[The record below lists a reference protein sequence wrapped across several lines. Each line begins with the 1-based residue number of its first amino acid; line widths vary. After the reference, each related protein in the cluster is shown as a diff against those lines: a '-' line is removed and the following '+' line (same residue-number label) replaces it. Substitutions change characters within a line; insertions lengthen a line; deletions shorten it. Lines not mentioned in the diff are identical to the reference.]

1 MYLDLFGTPT
11 VCRCVCPASSH
22 SCYALRFAGY
32 QWCYWR
38 VSNYWYYTQS
48 EAGGRPV
55 DGGAIAVADDDAPP
69 VHYTRS
75 LVRGLAGGP
84 SASGVRVLLT
94 APGQDPIF
102 ATGAASGAG
111 ELVGDAGMPVSLGV
125 APGFVASLSAAAR
138 SGSQDG
144 HSGCDTS
151 LQLRTQRACWLQQ
164 VAAACDCYLLP
175 WPHNDLAGPAPANLP
190 VCSVSQAACVRA
202 QHDRLAAAEVCQFP
216 SKCEAARRPS
226 NHVLV
231 DGVHVG
237 RLGVSGSSSGLGQ
250 VASLASLAAANI
262 SESLGMLAL
271 NGTFGV
277 GANAVHPSELI
288 RIVVRLPARW
298 APDESFKRAPA
309 WLSDIPGA
317 ELFQA
322 WDQASLLGGVA
333 WALAGIGVLSLVE
346 YAEALVL
353 GVMFLLSDACL
364 LLGWCCCAVSMS
376 AAVAREEQLEHRAR
390 RRRDTELRLQ
400 AGIEQRA
407 GMTRPWTRSDLHE
420 QSFGVRRLGNA
431 LIEEDFDN
439 PQFWALQST
448 SPTPSAAGA
457 APGAAGGRKRDW
469 SIRSMGIMTAFG
481 SPDNAGVFHSVSP
494 RWRFSPH
501 ARREPRAAQSLAV
514 TTAAEQTGHDG
525 LELMS
530 TSPAGAAARPGG
542 SPHAR

>member
-11 VCRCVCPASSH
+11 ACRCVCPAASH

-38 VSNYWYYTQS
+38 VSNFWYYTQS

-55 DGGAIAVADDDAPP
+55 DGGAIAVASDEAPP

-84 SASGVRVLLT
+84 AASGVRVLLS
-94 APGQDPIF
+94 APGTDPVF

-111 ELVGDAGMPVSLGV
+111 ELVGDAGLPSSLGV
-125 APGFVASLSAAAR
+125 PPGFVASLSAAAR
-138 SGSQDG
+138 IGPQGG
-144 HSGCDTS
+144 HSGCDMPY
-151 LQLRTQRACWLQQ
+151 QLREQRACWLQQ

-175 WPHNDLAGPAPANLP
+175 WPRGDLAGPAPANLP

-202 QHDRLAAAEVCQFP
+202 QHDRLAAAGACQLP
-216 SKCEAARRPS
+216 AECGGAHRPS
-226 NHVLV
+226 NSVLV
-231 DGVHVG
+231 NGVQMG
-237 RLGVSGSSSGLGQ
+237 RLGHSGSAIGLRR
-250 VASLASLAAANI
+250 VASLASVAAANV
-262 SESLGMLAL
+262 SRSLGMLAL
-271 NGTFGV
+271 NRTA
-277 GANAVHPSELI
+277 GAGADEADTSELV
-288 RIVVRLPARW
+288 RVVVRLPARW
-298 APDESFKRAPA
+298 APAESFKPAAA

-322 WDQASLLGGVA
+322 WDLASLLGGVA

-346 YAEALVL
+346 YAEALALWV
-353 GVMFLLSDACL
+353 GYLLSDACL

-376 AAVAREEQLEHRAR
+376 AAEARKEQMETRAR

-400 AGIEQRA
+400 TDAEQRTGTA
-407 GMTRPWTRSDLHE
+407 RAWSRPDVHE
-420 QSFGVRRLGNA
+420 QGFGARRLGNA

-439 PQFWALQST
+439 PRFWAIQST
-448 SPTPSAAGA
+448 SPTPTAAGA
-457 APGAAGGRKRDW
+457 APSGAGARKRDW
-469 SIRSMGIMTAFG
+469 SMRSMGIMTAFG
-481 SPDNAGVFHSVSP
+481 SPQNAGVFHSVSP

-514 TTAAEQTGHDG
+514 ETSAEQTGRGG
-525 LELMS
+525 LELTS
-530 TSPAGAAARPGG
+530 TSPAGTAAAPGS
-542 SPHAR
+542 SPHAS